1 MTIQRSNRCYI
12 IAILAFTLVQT
23 GSAFTSSTSTTKTNS
38 ISRRELI
45 DIIAKTTIFSIL
57 INQQPNVVNALDM
70 ESFENSL
77 IEKDTTQCNSK
88 EDPKCIPKLSG
99 DEALCKYGV
108 SGEYV

>member
-1 MTIQRSNRCYI
+1 M
-12 IAILAFTLVQT
+12 
-23 GSAFTSSTSTTKTNS
+23 
-38 ISRRELI
+38 
-45 DIIAKTTIFSIL
+45 
-57 INQQPNVVNALDM
+57 VNALDM